1 MKKEKASLFAF
12 DVFTFPVVIY
22 LEEKEP
28 AACLDLNPVR
38 LQKPPAVIFVGPAA
52 VDPSAAPW
60 LFSLSAALAF
70 DFVAVADRLFAVV
83 NLAEF
88 ANF

>member
-1 MKKEKASLFAF
+1 MKKEKASLFALV
-12 DVFTFPVVIY
+12 VFTLPVVTY

-38 LQKPPAVIFVGPAA
+38 LQKPPVIFVGPAA
-52 VDPSAAPW
+52 EDPSVPW
-60 LFSLSAALAF
+60 AFSLSAALAF
-70 DFVAVADRLFAVV
+70 DFVAVAAKLFAVV

>member
-1 MKKEKASLFAF
+1 M
-12 DVFTFPVVIY
+12 TY

-38 LQKPPAVIFVGPAA
+38 LQKPPLVIFVSVGPAT
-52 VDPSAAPW
+52 VDPSVPW
-60 LFSLSAALAF
+60 AFSLSAALAF
-70 DFVAVADRLFAVV
+70 DFVAVAAKLFAVV